1 MELISVFFH
10 KFLLA
15 FIPMFIALD
24 VIGVIPVFL
33 GLTQGMPDKQ
43 RKKLITDAT
52 LTALI
57 VSLAFLVLGKMIFK
71 VLGISEDDFRIGG
84 GIVLLVISVHNLA
97 FSNFDHEVEAD
108 SSVGIVPIGIP
119 LIMGPAALTT
129 ILITMDSQGV
139 LMTVASLLVNLFI
152 VWLCFRNSRMIGQAL
167 GEGGSRGFAKVAHL
181 FLAAIAVMMI
191 RVGVFN
197 TIGTH

>member
-1 MELISVFFH
+1 
-10 KFLLA
+10 
-15 FIPMFIALD
+15 MFIAMD

-33 GLTQGMPDKQ
+33 GLTQGMTEKH

-71 VLGISEDDFRIGG
+71 LLGISEDDFRIGG

-97 FSNFDHEVEAD
+97 FTNFDAESKPN

-129 ILITMDSQGV
+129 ILITMDSQGLV
-139 LMTVASLLVNLFI
+139 PTLFSLLSNLLI
-152 VWLCFRNSRMIGQAL
+152 VWLVFRNSRHIASIL

-197 TIGTH
+197 TLNQ

>member
-1 MELISVFFH
+1 MDLVSQYFH
-10 KFLLA
+10 KFLLS
-15 FIPMFIALD
+15 FIPMFIAMD

-33 GLTQGMPDKQ
+33 GLTQGMTDKH
-43 RKKLITDAT
+43 RRKLITDAT

-57 VSLAFLVLGKMIFK
+57 VSLAFLILGKMIFK

-97 FSNFDHEVEAD
+97 FSNFSSEVKAD
-108 SSVGIVPIGIP
+108 TSVGIVPIGIP

-129 ILITMDSQGV
+129 ILITMDSQGLV
-139 LMTVASLLVNLFI
+139 MTLASLLTNLLI
-152 VWLCFRNSRMIGQAL
+152 VWVVFRNSKVIGSAL

-197 TIGTH
+197 TVGQ